1 MTALLHT
8 TNQLL
13 RLYCGAKTNSMMNM
27 VMSREWQSTFIIQ
40 NMHIIHRMDYQC
52 IFFKIT
58 VL

>member
-13 RLYCGAKTNSMMNM
+13 RLYCGAKTNSMMNTI
-27 VMSREWQSTFIIQ
+27 MSREWQSTFIVQ
-40 NMHIIHRMDYQC
+40 NMQIIHRMDYLS
-52 IFFKIT
+52 IFFKTT